1 MFHDIASNVR
11 PSGPT
16 RDPDEMP
23 QVLFGQQY
31 LDLNWSIFASQE
43 LSSFSSR
50 KLLNVLLVGEMVVS
64 DRFK

>member
-1 MFHDIASNVR
+1 
-11 PSGPT
+11 
-16 RDPDEMP
+16 MP

-31 LDLNWSIFASQE
+31 LGLNWSIFASQE
-43 LSSFSSR
+43 LSSYSSR